1 MKLLSKNGYLK
12 ERAIIKIGIGE
23 VNMFLMRVG
32 MESASETP
40 EDTILFL
47 HVFQDKNQ
55 KKC

>member
-12 ERAIIKIGIGE
+12 ERAIIKTGIGE

-47 HVFQDKNQ
+47 HVFQDENQ